1 MSVANQNLL
10 AAAISIVLSAILF
23 ASAIVPASPTL
34 LA

>member
-10 AAAISIVLSAILF
+10 AAAVSIVLSAILF

>member
-1 MSVANQNLL
+1 MSVANQNFL
-10 AAAISIVLSAILF
+10 AAAVSIVLSAILF